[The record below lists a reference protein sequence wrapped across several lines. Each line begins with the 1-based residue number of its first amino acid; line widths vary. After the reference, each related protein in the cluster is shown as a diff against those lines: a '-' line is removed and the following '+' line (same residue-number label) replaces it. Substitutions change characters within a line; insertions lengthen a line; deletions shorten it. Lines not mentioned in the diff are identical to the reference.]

1 MNSSIGPALRL
12 SPLNAGTER
21 FMRDWSGIATVTVR
35 DSRNREHDPILGVVP
50 LKLSDILETSSQVTR
65 WYPLDGGI
73 GFGRIR
79 ISLLFRNI
87 ETRLPPNLLG
97 WDVGTCEFTSERILA
112 LNYTDGAK
120 LCLRTSGGTGK
131 IPRTQATSSKKD
143 GYYWSSSK
151 KDGKNDVR
159 LLVKYRYRSPP

>member
-1 MNSSIGPALRL
+1 M
-12 SPLNAGTER
+12 
-21 FMRDWSGIATVTVR
+21 
-35 DSRNREHDPILGVVP
+35 
-50 LKLSDILETSSQVTR
+50 ETSSQVTR